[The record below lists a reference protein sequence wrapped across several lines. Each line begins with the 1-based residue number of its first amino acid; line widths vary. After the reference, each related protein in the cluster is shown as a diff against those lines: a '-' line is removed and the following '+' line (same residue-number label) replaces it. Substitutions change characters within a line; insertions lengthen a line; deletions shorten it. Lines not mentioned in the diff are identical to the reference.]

1 MILMRRHTGLV
12 VSDVH
17 RSVGDEVVKDSPVC
31 PSGLV
36 GEGRLYVTMPSG
48 EVVVKL
54 PDALF
59 SDGHGFDD
67 MEWFKYFK
75 VECHFRSR

>member
-1 MILMRRHTGLV
+1 MILMRRHTGSV

-17 RSVGDEVVKDSPVC
+17 LSVGDEVVKDSPAC

-36 GEGRLYVTMPSG
+36 GEGRFYVTMPSD

-54 PDALF
+54 LDALF
-59 SDGHGFDD
+59 LDVHGFDD

-75 VECHFRSR
+75 VEC